1 MAQTSQSTTNRRVT
15 RDDVARL
22 AGVSPAVVSYVINNS
37 KFVSEEKVIAV
48 RKAIEELQ
56 YRPNMQARGLKMNR
70 SMQIAF
76 VCDNLMNYWLA
87 DAEKYLFENGY
98 YVSHCYS
105 RDGDD
110 FIDMLIARQ
119 FDGVFMMSNRYS
131 TSQLNRLAK
140 AGIPV
145 VLYKTRSYG
154 ELAPGIV
161 SVAPDYKDGVVQCVN
176 YLVMKGHT
184 RIALIPPTRYIT
196 NGLQGD
202 GYRVSAYAETLR
214 KNGIEPR
221 ADFICTETGSGREI
235 LSSISNMLLRN
246 GKDERPTAFIAG
258 NDFLAMDILRQTRQ
272 LGLRVPEDVAVIGAD
287 NTYLAEV
294 VTPSITSVDF
304 SKKDFC
310 RSLAD
315 TICDLIRGESPK
327 DTILP
332 VSLSIRETA

>member
-145 VLYKTRSYG
+145 VLYI
-154 ELAPGIV
+154 ELSA
-161 SVAPDYKDGVVQCVN
+161 
-176 YLVMKGHT
+176 H
-184 RIALIPPTRYIT
+184 RI
-196 NGLQGD
+196 
-202 GYRVSAYAETLR
+202 
-214 KNGIEPR
+214 
-221 ADFICTETGSGREI
+221 
-235 LSSISNMLLRN
+235 
-246 GKDERPTAFIAG
+246 
-258 NDFLAMDILRQTRQ
+258 
-272 LGLRVPEDVAVIGAD
+272 
-287 NTYLAEV
+287 
-294 VTPSITSVDF
+294 
-304 SKKDFC
+304 
-310 RSLAD
+310 AD
-315 TICDLIRGESPK
+315 TICEATGAKPMLLHSAHNVTAAEFEAGA
-327 DTILP
+327 TY
-332 VSLSIRETA
+332 VSLMRANLDTLRAALY